1 LNNQADVS
9 EVEKKQSS
17 LHTFSE
23 ERFQLPS
30 ILVVVGMMVSSL
42 SFSKFWSFDSVTST
56 MDVARELAS
65 RVEACAVGLVTAKTQ
80 TAGRGRQGRVWMSA
94 EGAFLGTYIIRLSA
108 LQRAGNQ
115 ISIHYS
121 KLSGYSLVVGLS
133 LHRFLEQYGIVA
145 ALKWP
150 NDILTTDGRKIA
162 GVLIEVIPE
171 TDGLVVLCGIGLNL
185 MHRPQAVLGSAGIV
199 ELGNL
204 ISRHEFINEFTHQ
217 FLLITEQFLREGF
230 APFRNDW
237 ISRAFKYDGDITVKS
252 GDLELRGC
260 WNSVNEQG
268 ELQIRKSDGSIR
280 TISSGEIG

>member
-65 RVEACAVGLVTAKTQ
+65 RLEACAVGLVTAKTQ

-260 WNSVNEQG
+260 WNGVNEQG

>member
-204 ISRHEFINEFTHQ
+204 ISRHEFMNEFTHQ